1 MALGEIKIP
10 NPGSL
15 VLSFFTISFSISI
28 DDLFGSGLGA
38 VDSPS
43 RATSS
48 VFTRDI
54 GWISEE
60 WWSQGHSVV
69 RGFYAPLLSCRMFSG
84 GTTLRKFTQYD
95 FLLKGGLCVL
105 ILLRLE
111 FLGVELK
118 TTLDFV
124 YMIPLSQGN
133 GHVVGF
139 PSLHEPCQTWKW
151 YDITFHLCVWV
162 SFWMLH
168 PWLWQGAGYAGSFKY
183 ELSFKWFNEPFL
195 GEGSVCFRVMN
206 LVSGYD
212 LLFCHDCLQDLTKV
226 DKNYWRSLV
235 FCCLNFL
242 EVGDE
247 AGRVLMSLTIGY
259 NHSRSSLPN
268 GSFWS
273 RQSVKLICKA
283 VATYHN
289 RVTFGDLKSS
299 TSFVDFI
306 GNLVAASNEYCV
318 RHILHVMA
326 RRRKKR
332 KVWR

>member
-1 MALGEIKIP
+1 
-10 NPGSL
+10 
-15 VLSFFTISFSISI
+15 
-28 DDLFGSGLGA
+28 
-38 VDSPS
+38 
-43 RATSS
+43 
-48 VFTRDI
+48 
-54 GWISEE
+54 
-60 WWSQGHSVV
+60 
-69 RGFYAPLLSCRMFSG
+69 
-84 GTTLRKFTQYD
+84 
-95 FLLKGGLCVL
+95 
-105 ILLRLE
+105 
-111 FLGVELK
+111 
-118 TTLDFV
+118 
-124 YMIPLSQGN
+124 MIPLSQGN

-162 SFWMLH
+162 SFWKLH
-168 PWLWQGAGYAGSFKY
+168 PWPWQGAGYGGSFKY

-247 AGRVLMSLTIGY
+247 AGRVIMSLTIGY
-259 NHSRSSLPN
+259 NHPRSSLPN
-268 GSFWS
+268 DSFWS
-273 RQSVKLICKA
+273 RQPVKLICKA

-299 TSFVDFI
+299 TSFVDLI
-306 GNLVAASNEYCV
+306 GNLVAASNENCV
-318 RHILHVMA
+318 RRMLHVMA
-326 RRRKKR
+326 RRRKKGR
-332 KVWR
+332 YGDDLGKVVLAIILKQIHERTISSDILGIMQGYPCS